1 MCLSLKAA
9 AQNHLRELVL
19 LRRVRDR
26 IDREYARPL
35 DIETLASTVDLPV
48 ALFLRRFQDAFGLSP
63 HNYRRAVEAV
73 RNREARPAE
82 PKVA

>member
-1 MCLSLKAA
+1 MCLSLAA
-9 AQNHLRELVL
+9 AARKHLAELAL

-35 DIETLASTVDLPV
+35 DVEALARVVDLPV
-48 ALFLRRFQDAFGLSP
+48 AQFVRRFREAYGLSP
-63 HNYRRAVEAV
+63 HDYRRAAEAV
-73 RNREARPAE
+73 RNREARHAP